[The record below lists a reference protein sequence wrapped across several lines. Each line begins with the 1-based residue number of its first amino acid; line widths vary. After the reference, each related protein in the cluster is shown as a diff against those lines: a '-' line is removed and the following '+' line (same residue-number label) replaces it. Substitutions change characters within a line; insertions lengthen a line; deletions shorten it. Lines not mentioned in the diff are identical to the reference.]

1 MGSVDGWLA
10 LPSSTREGTLLGEED
25 VIGILDNDDLRPTA
39 FDIETFEL
47 VLLLLLLDAC
57 DEGEEGI
64 HSSSSISAATVAAAA
79 AAVATFVPCLEP
91 VVVVVVVVD
100 DVDWQVILVQRRKL
114 PRVKYCV
121 SAQKSKRGVKGMC

>member
-39 FDIETFEL
+39 YDIETFEL

-79 AAVATFVPCLEP
+79 AAVASFVSCLEP
-91 VVVVVVVVD
+91 VVVVVVD